1 MSFRTVVIGLLLLAV
16 IATSIVVIVG
26 KLPNG
31 QNTINDRRT
40 LLAVVATYYK
50 QTGEVPN
57 DVDDLMEQYRK
68 LGYKLPRYE
77 IENLD
82 IQLIEDEKK
91 IRIKYVMDERKFD
104 VTINARR

>member
-1 MSFRTVVIGLLLLAV
+1 MVVAALFLVAIIVYSLVVIW
-16 IATSIVVIVG
+16 G
-26 KLPNG
+26 KLPDG
-31 QNTINDRRT
+31 RSTLADRTT
-40 LLAVVATYYK
+40 LLAVVSSYYK
-50 QTGEVPN
+50 QTGEVPD

-91 IRIKYVMDERKFD
+91 IRIKYVMDERSFD